1 MASSN
6 PNRKPVPPYIPP
18 QPILGRRVSMNSGTY
33 ETGGSVP
40 WGQSRRVDSPY
51 NQPPAYQSSDSVQ
64 RMEGYEE
71 EYAAEPAVIST
82 ASLLL
87 SDRNPL
93 SNFEATVA
101 ASFPTRSPLPVPT
114 PLPPHD
120 PNYPGRFQFHP
131 APNYTSA
138 QPTTPL
144 APRRTGI
151 SRLFGGRQSEY
162 SVPEEQEAGLPS
174 PVPNTRGNGTLRRRA
189 MRSRS
194 PTPMRDDEDLAVT
207 TSLGYNGSPLNPHQN
222 GRHAAKFDEKDAE
235 SVEGDFDDDD
245 DRKRKYEYLEQ
256 FVYTREKEGC
266 DIGDQ
271 ELDVD
276 ASDEE
281 EEEKELLTSK
291 TAHWGPAPMGPIQRR
306 GGDKKKKFDVKLTDG
321 NLVMRLDIPL
331 QLKESLRPFFPQ
343 EEMLQTSYTGV
354 TCGPDDFVENH
365 YSLRQIEARRE
376 TELMIVI
383 TMYNEDEVLFLRTLY
398 GVVKN
403 IAHLEGRK
411 NSSTWGPGSWK
422 KIVVCIVADGRANVH
437 PRVLDILAT
446 MGTFQAGAMQSVIQ
460 DKEVKA
466 HVFEHTTACVLT
478 PDKMQFRFI
487 DNKGVVPMQMIFCLK
502 EKNAKKINSHR
513 WFFNAFARTL
523 DPTVCILLDVG
534 TRPSPKSF
542 YHLWKAFDKGADVGG
557 ACGEI
562 AVYKGKRWSSLLNPL
577 VAAQNFEY
585 KISNILDKTTES
597 VFGYCT
603 VLPGAFSA
611 YRWRALQNDETGKGP
626 LASYFKGEELKGKD
640 ADTFTAN
647 MYLAEDRILCWEIV
661 AKPNHRFRLKYV
673 SAAVAHTDA
682 PETIA
687 EFISQRRRWLNGSLF
702 ALVYSLA
709 HFFEV
714 YRTKHSVIRK
724 MAFTVQAFYNA
735 INLVFQWFSLANFY
749 IFFVIL
755 TSSLEDPAFGI
766 PNIKYLNVI
775 MQYGYLGIVV
785 ACLLFSMGNRP
796 QGSMWKYRTAIY
808 LLAALTVYMLVCA
821 IICSVKAFQQI
832 DNPIYA
838 RMVVSLLAT
847 YGVYVFASFI
857 AMDPLHLLTS
867 AGQYFLLQATYLN
880 VLNVYAFSNLHDL
893 SWGTK
898 GADTAEPNLGVVKGT
913 GSTVAVELL
922 PPDGA
927 DAEYARSVENIKTRK
942 AIPKPAG
949 KTPSQMEQ
957 ETKDYYANF
966 RTNVLLAWVL
976 SNAILAS
983 LILSGDT
990 STSFSSSSSVSSVYM
1005 MAVLRVNRMGTKPMD
1020 I

>member
-1 MASSN
+1 MASNNRS
-6 PNRKPVPPYIPP
+6 RKPVPPYIPP
-18 QPILGRRVSMNSGTY
+18 PPVLGRRVSMNTGNY

-40 WGQSRRVDSPY
+40 WGQSRRGDSPVY
-51 NQPPAYQSSDSVQ
+51 SHPPAYQSSDHVQ
-64 RMEGYEE
+64 NEGLDGLNSAYPEVE
-71 EYAAEPAVIST
+71 HMVST
-82 ASLLL
+82 APLLL
-87 SDRNPL
+87 SHDRNPL
-93 SNFEATVA
+93 ANFEAAVA
-101 ASFPTRSPLPVPT
+101 SSFPIRPLSTSTISQTQVA
-114 PLPPHD
+114 D

-131 APNYTSA
+131 APTYTRA
-138 QPTTPL
+138 AEPTTPL

-162 SVPEEQEAGLPS
+162 ALPEEQEVGLPS
-174 PVPNTRGNGTLRRRA
+174 PVPNTAHGNGTLRRRQ

-194 PTPMRDDEDLAVT
+194 PTPMRDDEDVAMTVNLPY
-207 TSLGYNGSPLNPHQN
+207 SGSPLNPKRTGDMLQAVSSALQN
-222 GRHAAKFDEKDAE
+222 PNSDQPMGYRKFDEADME
-235 SVEGDFDDDD
+235 SSEGTYVDEE
-245 DRKRKYEYLEQ
+245 DRQRKYEYLEH
-256 FVYTREKEGC
+256 FVYERERGGC

-271 ELDVD
+271 DIQDELNEK
-276 ASDEE
+276 AEE
-281 EEEKELLTSK
+281 EDGLLDSK
-291 TAHWGPAPMGPIQRR
+291 TEHWGPAPTGPVQRR

-331 QLKESLRPFFPQ
+331 QLKESLRPFFPK

-354 TCGPDDFVENH
+354 TCGPDDFVQNH

-398 GVVKN
+398 GVAKN

-446 MGTFQAGAMQSVIQ
+446 MGIFQAGAMQSVIQ

-466 HVFEHTTACVLT
+466 HVFQHTTGCVLT
-478 PDKMQFRFI
+478 PDKMQFKFI

-597 VFGYCT
+597 VFGYCS

-647 MYLAEDRILCWEIV
+647 MYLAEDR

-702 ALVYSLA
+702 ALV
-709 HFFEV
+709 
-714 YRTKHSVIRK
+714 
-724 MAFTVQAFYNA
+724 
-735 INLVFQWFSLANFY
+735 
-749 IFFVIL
+749 IL
-755 TSSLEDPAFGI
+755 TASLEDPSFGV
-766 PNIKYLNVI
+766 PKIKYLNVI
-775 MQYGYLGIVV
+775 MKYGYLGTLI
-785 ACLLFSMGNRP
+785 ACFLFSMGNRP

-808 LLAALTVYMLVCA
+808 ILATLTVYMLVCA
-821 IICSVKAFQQI
+821 VLCIVKAFQQI
-832 DNPIYA
+832 DNPIFA
-838 RMVVSLLAT
+838 RMIVSLLAT
-847 YGVYVFASFI
+847 YGVYVFASVI
-857 AMDPLHLLTS
+857 AMDPMHLLTS

-913 GSTVAVELL
+913 GGTVAVELL
-922 PPDGA
+922 PPDSA

-949 KTPSQMEQ
+949 QSKSQMEQ
-957 ETKDYYANF
+957 ETKDYYVRELPNECL
-966 RTNVLLAWVL
+966 VGMG
-976 SNAILAS
+976 
-983 LILSGDT
+983 LIECSAGKLDT
-990 STSFSSSSSVSSVYM
+990 F
-1005 MAVLRVNRMGTKPMD
+1005 G
-1020 I
+1020 

>member
-1 MASSN
+1 MASNNRS
-6 PNRKPVPPYIPP
+6 RKPVPPYIPP
-18 QPILGRRVSMNSGTY
+18 PPVLGRRVSMNTGSYESG
-33 ETGGSVP
+33 EAVP
-40 WGQSRRVDSPY
+40 WGQSRRNESPIY
-51 NQPPAYQSSDSVQ
+51 SQPPAYQSSDHVQ
-64 RMEGYEE
+64 HEGLNMDGPGGVYPEMEHM
-71 EYAAEPAVIST
+71 VST
-82 ASLLL
+82 APLLL
-87 SDRNPL
+87 SHDRNPL
-93 SNFEATVA
+93 ANFEAAVA
-101 ASFPTRSPLPVPT
+101 SSFPARPGSVSSTSQT
-114 PLPPHD
+114 QIAD

-131 APNYTSA
+131 APTYTRA
-138 QPTTPL
+138 EPATPL

-162 SVPEEQEAGLPS
+162 APPEEQEVGLPS
-174 PVPNTRGNGTLRRRA
+174 PVPNTAHGNGTLRRRQ

-194 PTPMRDDEDLAVT
+194 PTPMRDDEDVAMTV
-207 TSLGYNGSPLNPHQN
+207 SLPYSGSPLNPKRTGDMLQAVSSALQN
-222 GRHAAKFDEKDAE
+222 PNSDRPMGYRKFDETDIE
-235 SVEGDFDDDD
+235 STEGTYVEEE
-245 DRKRKYEYLEQ
+245 DRLRKYEYLEH
-256 FVYTREKEGC
+256 FVYERERGGC

-271 ELDVD
+271 DIQDELNEK
-276 ASDEE
+276 AEE
-281 EEEKELLTSK
+281 EDELLDSK
-291 TAHWGPAPMGPIQRR
+291 TEHWGPAPTGPVQRR

-354 TCGPDDFVENH
+354 TCGPDEFVQNH

-383 TMYNEDEVLFLRTLY
+383 TMYNEDEILFLRTLY
-398 GVVKN
+398 GVAKN

-466 HVFEHTTACVLT
+466 HVFQHTTGCVLT
-478 PDKMQFRFI
+478 PDKMQFKFI

-597 VFGYCT
+597 VFGYCA

-687 EFISQRRRWLNGSLF
+687 EFISQRRR
-702 ALVYSLA
+702 Y
-709 HFFEV
+709 E
-714 YRTKHSVIRK
+714 I
-724 MAFTVQAFYNA
+724 
-735 INLVFQWFSLANFY
+735 
-749 IFFVIL
+749 
-755 TSSLEDPAFGI
+755 
-766 PNIKYLNVI
+766 
-775 MQYGYLGIVV
+775 
-785 ACLLFSMGNRP
+785 
-796 QGSMWKYRTAIY
+796 
-808 LLAALTVYMLVCA
+808 
-821 IICSVKAFQQI
+821 
-832 DNPIYA
+832 
-838 RMVVSLLAT
+838 
-847 YGVYVFASFI
+847 
-857 AMDPLHLLTS
+857 
-867 AGQYFLLQATYLN
+867 
-880 VLNVYAFSNLHDL
+880 
-893 SWGTK
+893 
-898 GADTAEPNLGVVKGT
+898 
-913 GSTVAVELL
+913 EL
-922 PPDGA
+922 PD
-927 DAEYARSVENIKTRK
+927 
-942 AIPKPAG
+942 
-949 KTPSQMEQ
+949 
-957 ETKDYYANF
+957 
-966 RTNVLLAWVL
+966 
-976 SNAILAS
+976 
-983 LILSGDT
+983 
-990 STSFSSSSSVSSVYM
+990 
-1005 MAVLRVNRMGTKPMD
+1005 
-1020 I
+1020 